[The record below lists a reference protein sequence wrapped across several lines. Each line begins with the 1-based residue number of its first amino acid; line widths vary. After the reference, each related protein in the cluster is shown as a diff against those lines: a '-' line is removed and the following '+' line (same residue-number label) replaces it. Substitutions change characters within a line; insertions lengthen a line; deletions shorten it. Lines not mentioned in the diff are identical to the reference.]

1 MPIFSESGI
10 RVDLG
15 DPNVGTEELDLPEEE
30 RQRRANVLRGTL
42 NNLRAM
48 LKSESEPPKKRIV
61 RKSHEEPLNMAQ
73 DTFLTSVEIELT
85 VLLKRNVIDRP
96 ADLKRL
102 EFYKSLIREMFL
114 KKEQIK
120 ETGKKEG
127 FNERQIFKSLR
138 AQRRRDIT
146 TLKNIIEIIE
156 EIVYDCGTRLG
167 VNLLSE

>member
-1 MPIFSESGI
+1 
-10 RVDLG
+10 
-15 DPNVGTEELDLPEEE
+15 
-30 RQRRANVLRGTL
+30 
-42 NNLRAM
+42 
-48 LKSESEPPKKRIV
+48 
-61 RKSHEEPLNMAQ
+61 MAQ